1 MRLRLTEEIVNNAK
15 ATRGREREIFWD
27 TRTECF
33 GLVVTAAGHRAY
45 IVQYRANGVSRRYTI
60 DSKRSLEAARKEA
73 KALLGQIAKGDDP
86 VADKHKARREAANT
100 LKAIAEKYLKREERK
115 GDLRSIGERRRI
127 LERYVF
133 PKLGARQIH
142 SISRSHVATLL
153 DTIEDE
159 NGASMADH
167 VLAVL
172 RLVMNWFAARDD
184 HFNPPIRRGMA
195 KTKPAERA
203 RERVLSDDELRIV
216 WKAAGSF
223 PGPYG
228 HLLRFI
234 VLTATRRQEAA
245 GMRKQEVTGDTWLI
259 PTERHKSKREFLL
272 PLSKRAQEV
281 LAAIPTVGTK
291 GVAFTTDGRRPI
303 AGFSKYKAQFDEHVL
318 ALLREADPDAKP
330 LARWTTHDLRRTSRS
345 LLSRAGVSPDHAE
358 RCLGHVIGG
367 IRAVYDRHA
376 FEAEKRVGFE
386 ALAALV
392 ARIIEPPRQNVVE
405 LRYRG

>member
-1 MRLRLTEEIVNNAK
+1 MRLRLTEEFCASAK

-33 GLVVTAAGHRAY
+33 GLVVTAAGHRAF

-60 DSKRSLEAARKEA
+60 DAKRSLEAARKAA
-73 KALLGQIAKGDDP
+73 KALLGQIAKGGDP
-86 VADKHKARREAANT
+86 VAEKHKARREAANT
-100 LKAIAEKYLKREERK
+100 LKAIAERYLQREERK

-133 PKLGARQIH
+133 PRLGARQIH
-142 SISRSHVATLL
+142 TITRSQVAALL
-153 DTIEDE
+153 DLIEDE

-203 RERVLSDDELRIV
+203 RERVLSDDELHMV
-216 WKAAGSF
+216 WRAAGGF

-245 GMRKQEVTGDTWLI
+245 GMRRQEVTGGTWLI
-259 PTERHKSKREFLL
+259 PALRHKSKREFLL
-272 PLSKRAQEV
+272 PLSKFAQEV
-281 LAAIPTVGTK
+281 LAAVPVIGINGIV
-291 GVAFTTDGRRPI
+291 FTTDGRKTI
-303 AGFSKYKAQFDEHVL
+303 AGFSKYKKAFEGQVL
-318 ALLREADPDAKP
+318 SLLREQDPDAKP
-330 LARWTTHDLRRTSRS
+330 LPRWTTHDLRRTSRS

-367 IRAVYDRHA
+367 VRGTYDRHA
-376 FEAEKRVGFE
+376 FETEKAGAFE
-386 ALAALV
+386 ALAAVV
-392 ARIIEPPRQNVVE
+392 AGIVEPRSK
-405 LRYRG
+405 RG